1 MSRRRRYTQ
10 STAFLWALLA
20 VFGGL
25 TALLIL
31 PYLQY
36 VLLAGLLGY
45 VLYPVSERLS
55 AHLGRT
61 VGAAVAVA
69 LALVAVV
76 VPMTFI
82 AVVAVDQ
89 ARTVLSGVTGSA
101 LVEASDA
108 VLVRLG
114 LGVDTADVLDMVVE
128 AARAG
133 SQGLVGNVY
142 SLAGS
147 LTQFA
152 IGAVVFLFLFYY
164 LLRDGHRLVRWA
176 RSVTPLPP
184 AEVDALLVRLDRL
197 LWASVVGTVI
207 VATVQAV
214 LTGIALAALGF
225 SNVVF
230 WTLVTFVLSLLP
242 VIGASVVWLPASG
255 YLALVNRP
263 ADAAILFVAGA
274 VVISGSDN
282 LIRPLVVQRSA
293 QLNTGLVVVGLF
305 GGLAVFGFLGLFV
318 GPVVVGLAKYLVEV
332 LADRHGVNS
341 HPEP

>member
-1 MSRRRRYTQ
+1 
-10 STAFLWALLA
+10 
-20 VFGGL
+20 
-25 TALLIL
+25 
-31 PYLQY
+31 
-36 VLLAGLLGY
+36 
-45 VLYPVSERLS
+45 
-55 AHLGRT
+55 
-61 VGAAVAVA
+61 
-69 LALVAVV
+69 
-76 VPMTFI
+76 
-82 AVVAVDQ
+82 
-89 ARTVLSGVTGSA
+89 
-101 LVEASDA
+101 
-108 VLVRLG
+108 
-114 LGVDTADVLDMVVE
+114 
-128 AARAG
+128 
-133 SQGLVGNVY
+133 
-142 SLAGS
+142 
-147 LTQFA
+147 
-152 IGAVVFLFLFYY
+152 
-164 LLRDGHRLVRWA
+164 
-176 RSVTPLPP
+176 VTPLPP

-255 YLALVNRP
+255 YLVLVNRP
-263 ADAAILFVAGA
+263 ADAAILFVVGA

-282 LIRPLVVQRSA
+282 VIRPLVVQRSA